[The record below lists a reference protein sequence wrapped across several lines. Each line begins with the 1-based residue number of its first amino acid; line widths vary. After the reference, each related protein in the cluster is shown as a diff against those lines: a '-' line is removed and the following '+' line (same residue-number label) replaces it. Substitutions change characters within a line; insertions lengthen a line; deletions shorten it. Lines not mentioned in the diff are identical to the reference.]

1 SLLSFLCAFAFA
13 PAMVFA
19 AQPSV
24 GVGPSFKGPIG
35 LQLYSLRADFSNDVP
50 GTLAKVR
57 GFGFNNVELAGTYNL
72 TPEKFKAL
80 LDANSLKP
88 VSGHF
93 SYERFR
99 DDPEGVLRDAKAL
112 GLQYAGCAWIPH
124 EGNFNEKT
132 CRAAAAVFNRAGQVL
147 AKQGIRFF

>member
-1 SLLSFLCAFAFA
+1 MKIISLLTLVGAVGVVPSI
-13 PAMVFA
+13 FA
-19 AQPSV
+19 AAQRNV
-24 GVGPSFKGPIG
+24 GIGPSFKGPIG

-57 GFGFNNVELAGTYNL
+57 GFGISDVELAGTYNL

-80 LDANSLKP
+80 LEANGLKP

-99 DDPEGVLRDAKAL
+99 DDPEGVLRDAKVL
-112 GLQYAGCAWIPH
+112 GLRYAGC
-124 EGNFNEKT
+124 
-132 CRAAAAVFNRAGQVL
+132 
-147 AKQGIRFF
+147 